1 MSQRYGRN
9 FGNQINSQ
17 YQYIYCIKLGRKPQ
31 SKRMILPDHRVPQ
44 NIPKPNCHHLPPIR
58 IFGYIIF
65 IIYWDMFGAC
75 TQFFFIDTPR
85 YQVSILFLNHN
96 LFVALL
102 LFAEHLKLGPL
113 HFELHG
119 QSTLT
124 QLGGFKVLRHRRI
137 CTCGW
142 EILRYPREV
151 WKSNFRHMDR

>member
-1 MSQRYGRN
+1 
-9 FGNQINSQ
+9 
-17 YQYIYCIKLGRKPQ
+17 
-31 SKRMILPDHRVPQ
+31 MILPDHRVPQ

-151 WKSNFRHMDR
+151 WKSNFRQYGQMKQQRWEESEERKEEERRAEKRKSQKKEAESA